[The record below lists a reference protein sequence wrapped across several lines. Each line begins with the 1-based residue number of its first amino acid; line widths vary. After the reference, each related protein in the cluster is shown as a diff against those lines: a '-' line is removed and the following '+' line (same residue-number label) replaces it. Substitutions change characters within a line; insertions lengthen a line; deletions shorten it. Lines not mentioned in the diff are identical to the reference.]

1 MRRPP
6 FGWAPLYLYGRSED
20 GLGMWHFCGSNGW
33 CYIDWLDHWQTM
45 ITGVLAVG
53 AAAWAASIARGQL
66 SAAKDQL
73 TEQRAQEQRA
83 RGARLRAARATLPA
97 ALSAVCGYAKE
108 TADAVRAHM
117 AATDAARML
126 GDRPSGMP
134 PVQFPSEALSVLERI
149 IEFVDRGEIAVRIE
163 SILREA
169 QVLDVRFRDRVVL
182 GAFDAPSFMLQAA
195 SIYARAESLFEYARN
210 QSDTVDIADLWD
222 RTFVAFRLFGLHG
235 ARWDDVRTFA
245 QRSRDRGDMPG
256 EADDR
261 PGE

>member
-1 MRRPP
+1 
-6 FGWAPLYLYGRSED
+6 
-20 GLGMWHFCGSNGW
+20 
-33 CYIDWLDHWQTM
+33 M

-53 AAAWAASIARGQL
+53 AAAWAASISRGQL
-66 SAAKDQL
+66 GAARDQL

-108 TADAVRAHM
+108 TADAVRSHI
-117 AATDAARML
+117 AASEGAAL
-126 GDRPSGMP
+126 FGDHAPGMTA
-134 PVQFPSEALSVLERI
+134 VQFPSEALSVLERI
-149 IEFVDRGEIAVRIE
+149 IEFVDRDEIAVRIE

-169 QVLDVRFRDRVVL
+169 QVLDVRFRDRAVR

-235 ARWDDVRTFA
+235 ARWDNVKAFA